1 MRGHGPGS
9 EKEQKFE
16 AGGQT
21 LLSFSAPSILT
32 APRASS
38 RVACVAGVKRG
49 RGSGKLGA
57 RGVVP

>member
-1 MRGHGPGS
+1 MRGHGS

-16 AGGQT
+16 AGGQA
-21 LLSFSAPSILT
+21 LLSFSTPPILT
-32 APRASS
+32 APRASP

-57 RGVVP
+57 CGLAP